1 MPNIITR
8 KTASAPAAGEMKTGK
23 GHFAA
28 AAQRIAQKR
37 SGLLQTGVPKH
48 APTGTNGQVGRS
60 GVAKKL
66 DSGLKVQSSEAQSA
80 LNMKQQGATS
90 KKAQSGKGG
99 SSE

>member
-1 MPNIITR
+1 MANIITR

-28 AAQRIAQKR
+28 AAMRIAKKR
-37 SGLLQTGVPKH
+37 SGNLQTGVPRH

-60 GVAKKL
+60 GIAKSL
-66 DSGLKVQSSEAQSA
+66 DSGLKVQPSEAQSA
-80 LNMKQQGATS
+80 LNMKQQGATT
-90 KKAQSGKGG
+90 KKGQTGKGG